1 MQEVTFHL
9 QTITPLFLAGA
20 EYNFDWIPEHRCQ
33 PREDRQQGKKTKS
46 TFADHG
52 WKLQAEI
59 RSPSFR
65 GLMRYWLRAA
75 VGGLIDTMSIS
86 LKETI
91 QFEQSVFGATDQSS
105 AITLRVADVPKEV
118 KPFERNMTG
127 QDYLLWSMWLSGY
140 GTDYKP
146 ERSYYPE
153 GSRFKVIL
161 SERDIDS
168 TAPKALPYAVAA
180 MWLLTSLGS
189 IGARSHRCAGS
200 LMVEQVE
207 MVEQVKVAIPN
218 LPFTAARN
226 KEDLQE
232 MLQQGI
238 REIRRLSISHLQD
251 LKAHAGT
258 PFTRPSFDSLLLPH
272 AGDPSPPPYG
282 CHIWILTQQN
292 GSPWNTLSDAMD
304 EIGRKLKDYRSSL
317 DLLDR
322 TAFGLPLNA
331 RLPKRD
337 VEVEN
342 ALKNARRASPL
353 LLRITQLSNGKYV
366 CVAVLF
372 KTPTPPIM
380 DDRNEHI
387 LIPEPDYTL
396 LEDWIAKA
404 FHALE
409 VEL

>member
-20 EYNFDWIPEHRCQ
+20 EYNFDWLPEGRRE
-33 PREDRQQGKKTKS
+33 PPEDRQQGKKRKS

-52 WKLQAEI
+52 WKLQADI

-105 AITLRVADVPKEV
+105 AITLRVADVPEEV
-118 KPFERNMTG
+118 KPLERNMTG

-153 GSRFKVIL
+153 GSQFKVIL

-207 MVEQVKVAIPN
+207 MVEQVKVAIPD
-218 LPFTAARN
+218 LPFTTARN
-226 KEDLQE
+226 KEDLQAK
-232 MLQQGI
+232 LRQGI
-238 REIRRLSISHLQD
+238 LETRRLSISLLQE
-251 LKAHAGT
+251 LKEHGGT
-258 PFTRPSFDSLLLPH
+258 PFTQPSFDSLLLPH
-272 AGDPSPPPYG
+272 TGDPSVPLYG
-282 CHIWILTQQN
+282 CRIWILTQHN
-292 GSPWNTLSDAMD
+292 GLPWDKLSDVMD
-304 EIGRKLKDYRSSL
+304 EMGRGLKDYRSSL

-322 TAFGLPLNA
+322 TAFGLPLTA

-353 LLRITQLSNGKYV
+353 LLRITQLSDGKYV

-372 KTPTPPIM
+372 KTPTPPIK
-380 DDRNEHI
+380 DDKKTRD
-387 LIPEPDYTL
+387 LIPAPDYGL
-396 LEDWIAKA
+396 IEKWIDTFRGK
-404 FHALE
+404 LE
-409 VEL
+409 VVL